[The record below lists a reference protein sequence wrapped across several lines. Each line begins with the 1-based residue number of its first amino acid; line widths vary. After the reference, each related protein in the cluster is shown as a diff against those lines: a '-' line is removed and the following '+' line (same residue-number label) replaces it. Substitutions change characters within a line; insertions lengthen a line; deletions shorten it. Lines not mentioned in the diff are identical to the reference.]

1 VATLADLNIVVDTKV
16 ETAGYDLDA
25 AKASFH
31 AQGLSAKRVVE
42 ALLPKGITSRVRR
55 GYLLV
60 LPLDKHTYICRPQV
74 YAIADLAAPGP
85 RRVGQRPEGEGSD
98 VHRPTAERICE
109 TLRVAADHE
118 ADPHIASWHDSGG
131 RATCRHLAGT
141 LTVVQNPDG
150 QAMAARV
157 LEALRAV
164 VIKRD
169 TEPQDLSPPP
179 SEREPAAEGA
189 CRRRLARSI
198 TCDFE
203 RARLGDALAYVRE
216 VGGVP
221 IRIHESIA
229 DGHKRLGSYRVTM
242 RAEGVTVAEALH
254 RLLPVEFGWCVEG
267 DRVAVMTRGALL
279 RRTRVRLYPV
289 GDLLANRDAV
299 PTSSDG
305 KTSASA
311 IEAAVRRGVAASG
324 LSDAA
329 RWAVDGGPAEMV
341 LCGPALLV
349 RQTEEG
355 HRLVREALRRMREP
369 SARRR

>member
-1 VATLADLNIVVDTKV
+1 MV
-16 ETAGYDLDA
+16 
-25 AKASFH
+25 
-31 AQGLSAKRVVE
+31 
-42 ALLPKGITSRVRR
+42 
-55 GYLLV
+55 
-60 LPLDKHTYICRPQV
+60 
-74 YAIADLAAPGP
+74 
-85 RRVGQRPEGEGSD
+85 
-98 VHRPTAERICE
+98 
-109 TLRVAADHE
+109 
-118 ADPHIASWHDSGG
+118 
-131 RATCRHLAGT
+131 
-141 LTVVQNPDG
+141 
-150 QAMAARV
+150 ARV

-179 SEREPAAEGA
+179 SEPEPAAEGA

-203 RARLGDALAYVRE
+203 RASLGDALAYVRE

-229 DGHKRLGSYRVTM
+229 EERRLFEAQRVTM
-242 RAEGVTVAEALH
+242 RAEGVTVAEALQ
-254 RLLPVEFGWCVEG
+254 RLLPDEFGWCVEG

-289 GDLLANRDAV
+289 GDLLASRDAV

-311 IEAAVRRGVAASG
+311 IEAEVRRGVAG
-324 LSDAA
+324 TGPSDAA

-355 HRLVREALRRMREP
+355 HRLVRETLQRLREP
-369 SARRR
+369 GGRP